1 MFFIVFIIV
10 DCCCCPFFPSLAL
23 GIRLYCSFLVFYC
36 CQVCVS
42 CWTPDLERMLSREAS
57 YGRLTGL
64 TCAELADHGTAHCT
78 HILALS
84 FLLLCVSFS
93 SSLSSSLFI
102 KLCFSFDFHAHF
114 SSPSTPPSSPLVLL
128 SSIFSSSCVEQKRC
142 VKAWECVWIA
152 GEKGAGWCACVW
164 LCGYVWVSITLH
176 QIAHHE
182 AHSAVFRQSLGVGCW
197 QCWARYDSNYYL
209 MKLLNLVLYIE

>member
-1 MFFIVFIIV
+1 M
-10 DCCCCPFFPSLAL
+10 
-23 GIRLYCSFLVFYC
+23 FYC